1 MENLFGSENIRGL
14 VRLERVT
21 GPFDFSS
28 GSVGSVSGASE
39 LREVGSLSLIFM
51 NVIQDVELPNLE
63 VIHGD
68 FYVSSN
74 PDLQTLAGL
83 RSLRLIEGKLILG
96 RNPKLRS
103 GEISAFTSRVTIDGG
118 VERM

>member
-14 VRLERVT
+14 GRLERVT

-51 NVIQDVELPNLE
+51 NVIQDVDLPNLE
-63 VIHGD
+63 VIH
-68 FYVSSN
+68 V
-74 PDLQTLAGL
+74 
-83 RSLRLIEGKLILG
+83 RSRQHG
-96 RNPKLRS
+96 
-103 GEISAFTSRVTIDGG
+103 
-118 VERM
+118 